1 MVAIIQKRGQ
11 RGLRDFDWLLALLAT
26 GIVCFGTIQIRN
38 AQPTENFWVKQLIGL
53 GIGVVAMLLIAFN
66 DYRKLLNI
74 APAFYIFG
82 LMLLVI
88 VLIPGVGL
96 RINGQ
101 RAWIKVPG
109 IGQFQPSE
117 FVKVTTAMMLAR
129 YFGRHRSGA
138 LTLKEMAVGG
148 FILALPIFL
157 ILLEHDVGS
166 VLTYLPILASVLFLS
181 AIRMRYV
188 VAAVVLGVVLL
199 PFAYWVG
206 VKTDLVKHYQQERIN
221 VILDPEN
228 ADRRGFGYNTWQS
241 ILTVGEGGLLG
252 ADNSE
257 REKGKGE
264 GALLAADNSD
274 GGKGK
279 GGGTGAHSQSSL
291 KFLPEPHTD
300 FIYAVTAG
308 NTGFVGCILVLLA
321 YGILLSR
328 LIAGA
333 KRAPDRSGMLV
344 IMAIVGGLTC
354 QIFINIGMELGL
366 LPVIGVPLPLMSAG
380 LASLIATF
388 IAIGFAISVQLRR
401 FVN

>member
-1 MVAIIQKRGQ
+1 MVAILPK
-11 RGLRDFDWLLALLAT
+11 RGLRDFDWLLALLAI
-26 GIVCFGTIQIRN
+26 GIVLFGTVQIRN
-38 AQPTENFWVKQLIGL
+38 AQPTENYWIKQLIGL
-53 GIGVVAMLLIAFN
+53 GIGIVVMLLIAFN

-74 APAFYIFG
+74 APAFYVFG
-82 LMLLVI
+82 LLLLVI
-88 VLIPGVGL
+88 VLVPAFSL

-129 YFGRHRSGA
+129 YFGKHRTGA
-138 LTLKEMAVGG
+138 LTLKEVAVGG

-166 VLTYLPILASVLFLS
+166 VITYLPILAIVLFLS

-188 VAAVVLGVVLL
+188 VATIMLGVVLL

-206 VKTDLVKHYQQERIN
+206 VKTHLVKNYQQERIN
-221 VILDPEN
+221 VILDPEK
-228 ADRRGFGYNTWQS
+228 ADKRGIGYNTFQS
-241 ILTVGEGGLLG
+241 ILTIGEGGLLG
-252 ADNSE
+252 ADTS
-257 REKGKGE
+257 
-264 GALLAADNSD
+264 A
-274 GGKGK
+274 
-279 GGGTGAHSQSSL
+279 AHSQSSL

-300 FIYAVTAG
+300 FIFAVTAG
-308 NTGFVGCILVLLA
+308 NSGFVGCILVLLA
-321 YGILLSR
+321 YMVLLSR
-328 LIAGA
+328 MIAGA
-333 KRAPDRSGMLV
+333 KRAPDRMGMLV

-366 LPVIGVPLPLMSAG
+366 LPVIGVPLPLLSAG

>member
-1 MVAIIQKRGQ
+1 MVAIIQKK
-11 RGLRDFDWLLALLAT
+11 GLRDFDWLLAFLAI
-26 GIVCFGTIQIRN
+26 GIVCFGTIQIRS
-38 AQPTENFWVKQLIGL
+38 AQPTENYWVKQLIGL
-53 GIGVVAMLLIAFN
+53 GIAVVAMLLVAFN

-82 LMLLVI
+82 LLLLVI
-88 VLIPGVGL
+88 VLIPGIGL

-101 RAWIKVPG
+101 RAWIKIPGG

-129 YFGRHRSGA
+129 YFGRHRSGS
-138 LTLKEMAVGG
+138 LTLKELGVGG
-148 FILALPIFL
+148 LILALPIFL
-157 ILLEHDVGS
+157 ILLEHDVGQ
-166 VLTYLPILASVLFLS
+166 VLTYLPILAIVLFLS
-181 AIRMRYV
+181 AVRMRYV
-188 VAAVVLGVVLL
+188 VAAMALSVLL
-199 PFAYWVG
+199 LPAAYWLG
-206 VKTDLVKHYQQERIN
+206 VKTHLIKNYQQERIN

-252 ADNSE
+252 ADNS
-257 REKGKGE
+257 
-264 GALLAADNSD
+264 D
-274 GGKGK
+274 GGRGK
-279 GGGTGAHSQSSL
+279 AGGVAGGGGSGGGGGAGPTSHSQSSL

-300 FIYAVTAG
+300 FIFSVTAG

-321 YGILLSR
+321 YVILLSR

-333 KRAPDRSGMLV
+333 KRAPDRMGMLV
-344 IMAIVGGLTC
+344 IMAVVGGFTC
-354 QIFINIGMELGL
+354 QIFINIGMALGI